1 MNSFSASLTQDVLGL
16 LHVHQTFSLMTIQLN
31 ISTVKFC
38 YILRTIKTS
47 VCYRY
52 LCQSV
57 SWKTPHLLREA
68 DICNFSTLKT
78 QKQTGPN
85 QLEAIKLL
93 SPTPWYFLWRYK
105 GKPDFLNIFYFIPVD
120 VKPSSLHYF
129 TDCWKKNKTCCYASC
144 LMGHKTSLYY
154 VHHN

>member
-1 MNSFSASLTQDVLGL
+1 MNSFSASLRQDVLGL

-38 YILRTIKTS
+38 FILHTIKTS

-57 SWKTPHLLREA
+57 SWKAAHLLREA

-120 VKPSSLHYF
+120 IKPSSLHYF
-129 TDCWKKNKTCCYASC
+129 TDCWKKKQNVLLCIVLNGPQNK
-144 LMGHKTSLYY
+144 SLLCSS
-154 VHHN
+154 